1 MTLFKIKSLKL
12 SITKSPFGHEISV
25 RTKDSFTNIRL
36 DYYQQHDTPRDPPIS
51 QRSSPGRT

>member
-36 DYYQQHDTPRDPPIS
+36 DYYQQHDITNDQPLVVHNCC
-51 QRSSPGRT
+51 